1 MLGPFRQANFKPK
14 QLDHWAQS
22 CPEAPTWDWSTS
34 QTGTFLISWSSC
46 WWLTMPLYRSP
57 LPCTKPTSSTSPTK
71 SALSATAEVNVV
83 NLKAFSF
90 INLTFLKGCQCSIL
104 LDTCCIIHWLI
115 KDWNFNCL
123 GENNHCIYLY
133 KFWLFIPLSELH
145 FNKWCTTE
153 DYFIVELTYDRSR
166 CQSLW
171 MIGSKSRATSHC
183 RARVSVFI

>member
-1 MLGPFRQANFKPK
+1 MLGPFRQAHFKPK

-22 CPEAPTWDWSTS
+22 CPEARLE
-34 QTGTFLISWSSC
+34 TGPHRRQVLSWS
-46 WWLTMPLYRSP
+46 LDRHVDDLIMPLYRCP